1 MQQVQLHLFSE
12 KKMKTKIIALLLSIL
27 LVLTACGKGNA
38 SEDTANQEVSANS
51 EYSTE
56 SPSDTKAASEDTLG
70 GSVSKISENKQS
82 ETQALPSPETK
93 KAAEG
98 SANSSEGAV
107 ITAAP
112 TSPPQVNGNEN
123 EKITVTFSVDCRNA
137 INYGILSQG
146 SFAQV
151 LPSDGIILSTSAITV
166 KNGESVM
173 SALKKILK
181 ENRINFSIS
190 SSGYVRMIS
199 GLSEFDCGAYSG
211 WMYKVNGVLPSV
223 STKSYP
229 LKDGDKVEFVYTCK
243 MGDV

>member
-56 SPSDTKAASEDTLG
+56 APSDTKAASEDTSG
-70 GSVSKISENKQS
+70 GSDSKISENKQS

-93 KAAEG
+93 KAVEG
-98 SANSSEGAV
+98 SAKASEGSV

-151 LPSDGIILSTSAITV
+151 LPADGIILSTSAITV
-166 KNGESVM
+166 KNGENVM

-181 ENRINFSIS
+181 ENRITFGIT
-190 SSGYVRMIS
+190 SGYVRMIG
-199 GLSEFDCGAYSG
+199 GLSEFDCGDLSG
-211 WMYKVNGVLPSV
+211 WMYKVNGVLPPV
-223 STKSYP
+223 SAKSYC
-229 LKDGDKVEFVYTCK
+229 LHDGDKVEFVYTCNLG
-243 MGDV
+243 GDV

>member
-1 MQQVQLHLFSE
+1 MQLHLFSE

-56 SPSDTKAASEDTLG
+56 VSSDTKAASEDTSG
-70 GSVSKISENKQS
+70 GSVSEIAKNKQS

-93 KAAEG
+93 KAVEG
-98 SANSSEGAV
+98 SV
-107 ITAAP
+107 ITEVP

-151 LPSDGIILSTSAITV
+151 LPADGIILSTSAITV
-166 KNGESVM
+166 KNGENVM

-190 SSGYVRMIS
+190 SSGYVRMIG

>member
-1 MQQVQLHLFSE
+1 MQLHLFSE

-38 SEDTANQEVSANS
+38 SEYTANQEVPANS

-56 SPSDTKAASEDTLG
+56 APSDTKAASEDASG
-70 GSVSKISENKQS
+70 GSVSEISENKQS
-82 ETQALPSPETK
+82 KTQALPSPETK
-93 KAAEG
+93 NAAEG
-98 SANSSEGAV
+98 SANSSEGSV

-151 LPSDGIILSTSAITV
+151 LPADGIILSTSAITV
-166 KNGESVM
+166 KNGENVM

-190 SSGYVRMIS
+190 SSGYVRMIG

>member
-1 MQQVQLHLFSE
+1 MFSE

-56 SPSDTKAASEDTLG
+56 APSDTKAASEDTF
-70 GSVSKISENKQS
+70 VSEISENKQS
-82 ETQALPSPETK
+82 ETRALPSPETK
-93 KAAEG
+93 KAVEG
-98 SANSSEGAV
+98 SAKASEGSA

-112 TSPPQVNGNEN
+112 TAPPQVNGNEN

-151 LPSDGIILSTSAITV
+151 LPADGIILSTSAITV

-190 SSGYVRMIS
+190 SSGYVRMIG

>member
-56 SPSDTKAASEDTLG
+56 ASSDTKAASEDTSG
-70 GSVSKISENKQS
+70 GSASKISENKQS

-93 KAAEG
+93 KAVEG
-98 SANSSEGAV
+98 SAKASEGSV

-112 TSPPQVNGNEN
+112 TSPPQVNGTEN

-151 LPSDGIILSTSAITV
+151 LPADGIILSTSAITV
-166 KNGESVM
+166 KNGENVM

-190 SSGYVRMIS
+190 SSGYVRMIG

>member
-56 SPSDTKAASEDTLG
+56 APSDTKAASEDTLG

-82 ETQALPSPETK
+82 KTQALPSPETK

-123 EKITVTFSVDCRNA
+123 KKITVTFSVDCRNA

>member
-1 MQQVQLHLFSE
+1 M
-12 KKMKTKIIALLLSIL
+12 
-27 LVLTACGKGNA
+27 
-38 SEDTANQEVSANS
+38 
-51 EYSTE
+51 
-56 SPSDTKAASEDTLG
+56 
-70 GSVSKISENKQS
+70 
-82 ETQALPSPETK
+82 
-93 KAAEG
+93 
-98 SANSSEGAV
+98 
-107 ITAAP
+107 TAAP

-151 LPSDGIILSTSAITV
+151 LPADGIILSTSAITV

-190 SSGYVRMIS
+190 SSGYVRMIG

>member
-1 MQQVQLHLFSE
+1 MFSE

-56 SPSDTKAASEDTLG
+56 APSDTKAASGDTLG
-70 GSVSKISENKQS
+70 GSVSEISENKQS
-82 ETQALPSPETK
+82 KAQALPSPETK

-98 SANSSEGAV
+98 SAKASDDSA

-151 LPSDGIILSTSAITV
+151 LPADGIILSTSAITV

>member
-1 MQQVQLHLFSE
+1 MFSE

-38 SEDTANQEVSANS
+38 SENATNQEVSANS

-56 SPSDTKAASEDTLG
+56 APSDTKAASEDAFD
-70 GSVSKISENKQS
+70 GSVSKISESKLS

-98 SANSSEGAV
+98 SAKVSEDSAM
-107 ITAAP
+107 TAAP
-112 TSPPQVNGNEN
+112 IAPPQVNGNEN

-151 LPSDGIILSTSAITV
+151 LPADGIILSTSAITV
-166 KNGESVM
+166 KGGESVM

-190 SSGYVRMIS
+190 SSGYVRMIG

-229 LKDGDKVEFVYTCK
+229 LKDGDRVEFVYTCK

>member
-56 SPSDTKAASEDTLG
+56 APSDTKAASGDTSG
-70 GSVSKISENKQS
+70 GSVSEISKNKQS

-98 SANSSEGAV
+98 SAKASEGSV
-107 ITAAP
+107 ITAA

-151 LPSDGIILSTSAITV
+151 LPADGIILSTSAITV
-166 KNGESVM
+166 KNGENVM

-190 SSGYVRMIS
+190 SSGYVRMIG

>member
-1 MQQVQLHLFSE
+1 MLSG

-27 LVLTACGKGNA
+27 LVLTACGKGNS

-56 SPSDTKAASEDTLG
+56 APSDTKAASEYALG
-70 GSVSKISENKQS
+70 ESVSKISENKQS

-93 KAAEG
+93 KAIEG
-98 SANSSEGAV
+98 SAKASEDSV

-151 LPSDGIILSTSAITV
+151 LPADGIILSTSAITV

-190 SSGYVRMIS
+190 SSGYVRMIG

-229 LKDGDKVEFVYTCK
+229 LKNGDKVEFVYTCK

>member
-1 MQQVQLHLFSE
+1 MQLHLFSE

-56 SPSDTKAASEDTLG
+56 VSSDTKAASEDTSG
-70 GSVSKISENKQS
+70 GSALKISENKQS

-93 KAAEG
+93 KAVEG
-98 SANSSEGAV
+98 SAKASEGSV

-151 LPSDGIILSTSAITV
+151 LPADGIILSTSAITV
-166 KNGESVM
+166 KNGENVM

-190 SSGYVRMIS
+190 SSGYVRMIG

>member
-1 MQQVQLHLFSE
+1 MQLHLFSE

-56 SPSDTKAASEDTLG
+56 ASSDTKAASEDTSG
-70 GSVSKISENKQS
+70 GSASKISENKQS

-93 KAAEG
+93 KAVEG
-98 SANSSEGAV
+98 SAKASEGSV

-151 LPSDGIILSTSAITV
+151 LPADGIILSTSAITV
-166 KNGESVM
+166 KNGENVM

-181 ENRINFSIS
+181 ENRITCGIT
-190 SSGYVRMIS
+190 SGYVRMIG

>member
-1 MQQVQLHLFSE
+1 MQLHLFSE

-56 SPSDTKAASEDTLG
+56 APSDTKAASEDTLG
-70 GSVSKISENKQS
+70 KSVSEISKNKQS
-82 ETQALPSPETK
+82 ETQALQSPETK

-151 LPSDGIILSTSAITV
+151 LPADGIILSTSAITV
-166 KNGESVM
+166 KTGENVM

-190 SSGYVRMIS
+190 SSGYVRMIG

>member
-1 MQQVQLHLFSE
+1 MFSE

-27 LVLTACGKGNA
+27 LVLTACGKGND

-56 SPSDTKAASEDTLG
+56 VSSDTKAASEDTSG
-70 GSVSKISENKQS
+70 GSASEISKNKQS

-93 KAAEG
+93 KAVEG
-98 SANSSEGAV
+98 SAKASEGSV

-112 TSPPQVNGNEN
+112 TSPPQVNGTEN

-151 LPSDGIILSTSAITV
+151 LPADGIILSTSAITV
-166 KNGESVM
+166 KNGENVM

-190 SSGYVRMIS
+190 SSGYVRMIG

>member
-56 SPSDTKAASEDTLG
+56 APSDTKAASEDTLG
-70 GSVSKISENKQS
+70 KSVSEISKNKQS
-82 ETQALPSPETK
+82 ETQALQSPETK

-151 LPSDGIILSTSAITV
+151 LPADGIILSTSAITV
-166 KNGESVM
+166 KTGENVM

-190 SSGYVRMIS
+190 SSGYVRMIG

>member
-1 MQQVQLHLFSE
+1 MQLHLFSE

-56 SPSDTKAASEDTLG
+56 ASSDTKAASEDTSG
-70 GSVSKISENKQS
+70 GSVSEISENKQS

-93 KAAEG
+93 KAVEG
-98 SANSSEGAV
+98 SAKASEGSV

-151 LPSDGIILSTSAITV
+151 LPADGIILSTSAITV
-166 KNGESVM
+166 KNGENVM

-190 SSGYVRMIS
+190 SSGYVRMIG

>member
-1 MQQVQLHLFSE
+1 MRQAQLHLLSE

-51 EYSTE
+51 ECSTE
-56 SPSDTKAASEDTLG
+56 APSDTKAASEDTLG

-82 ETQALPSPETK
+82 KTQALPSPETK

-151 LPSDGIILSTSAITV
+151 LPADGIILSTSAITV

-229 LKDGDKVEFVYTCK
+229 LKDGDEVEFVYTCK

>member
-1 MQQVQLHLFSE
+1 MFSG
-12 KKMKTKIIALLLSIL
+12 KKMKTKFIALLLSIL
-27 LVLTACGKGNA
+27 LVLTACGKGNS
-38 SEDTANQEVSANS
+38 SEDTANQEISANS
-51 EYSTE
+51 EYSIE
-56 SPSDTKAASEDTLG
+56 APSDTKAASEDTLG

-82 ETQALPSPETK
+82 KTQALPSPETK

-123 EKITVTFSVDCRNA
+123 EKITVTFSVDCCNA

-151 LPSDGIILSTSAITV
+151 LPSDGIILSISAITV

-211 WMYKVNGVLPSV
+211 WLYKVNGVLPSV

>member
-1 MQQVQLHLFSE
+1 MQLHLFSE

-56 SPSDTKAASEDTLG
+56 ASSDTKAASEDTLG
-70 GSVSKISENKQS
+70 ESVAKISENKQS

-112 TSPPQVNGNEN
+112 TAPPQVNGNEN

-151 LPSDGIILSTSAITV
+151 LPADGIILSTSAITV

-190 SSGYVRMIS
+190 SSGYVRMIG

>member
-1 MQQVQLHLFSE
+1 MFSG

-56 SPSDTKAASEDTLG
+56 APSDTKAASEASLD
-70 GSVSKISENKQS
+70 GSVSKISESKQS
-82 ETQALPSPETK
+82 ETQTLPSPETK
-93 KAAEG
+93 KAVQG
-98 SANSSEGAV
+98 SAKASENSAM
-107 ITAAP
+107 TAAP
-112 TSPPQVNGNEN
+112 TVSPQVNGNEN

-151 LPSDGIILSTSAITV
+151 LPADGIILSTSAITV

-190 SSGYVRMIS
+190 SSGYVRMIG

>member
-1 MQQVQLHLFSE
+1 MFSE

-56 SPSDTKAASEDTLG
+56 APSDTKAASEDTSG
-70 GSVSKISENKQS
+70 GSASEISKNKQS

-93 KAAEG
+93 KAVEG
-98 SANSSEGAV
+98 SAKASDDSA

-112 TSPPQVNGNEN
+112 TAPPQVNGNEN

-137 INYGILSQG
+137 ITYGILSQG

-151 LPSDGIILSTSAITV
+151 LPADGIILSTSAITV
-166 KNGESVM
+166 KNGENVM

-190 SSGYVRMIS
+190 SSGYVRMIG

>member
-1 MQQVQLHLFSE
+1 MFSG

-38 SEDTANQEVSANS
+38 SEEATNQEVSANS

-56 SPSDTKAASEDTLG
+56 APSDTKAASEDDLG
-70 GSVSKISENKQS
+70 GSVSKISESKQS
-82 ETQALPSPETK
+82 EAQALPSPETK
-93 KAAEG
+93 KAVEG
-98 SANSSEGAV
+98 SAKASENSAM
-107 ITAAP
+107 TAAP
-112 TSPPQVNGNEN
+112 TVSPQVNGNEN

-151 LPSDGIILSTSAITV
+151 LPADGIILSTSAITV

-190 SSGYVRMIS
+190 SSGYVRMIG

>member
-1 MQQVQLHLFSE
+1 MQLHLFSE

-56 SPSDTKAASEDTLG
+56 APSDTKAASEDTSG
-70 GSVSKISENKQS
+70 ESVSEIPKNKQS
-82 ETQALPSPETK
+82 ETRALPSPETK
-93 KAAEG
+93 KAVEG
-98 SANSSEGAV
+98 SAKASDDSA

-151 LPSDGIILSTSAITV
+151 LPADGIILSTSAITV
-166 KNGESVM
+166 KNGENVM

-190 SSGYVRMIS
+190 SSGYVRMIG

>member
-1 MQQVQLHLFSE
+1 M
-12 KKMKTKIIALLLSIL
+12 L

-38 SEDTANQEVSANS
+38 SEDAVNQEVSASS

-56 SPSDTKAASEDTLG
+56 APSDAQAASEDALD

-82 ETQALPSPETK
+82 ETRALPSPETK
-93 KAAEG
+93 KALEG
-98 SANSSEGAV
+98 SENASDGSV

-112 TSPPQVNGNEN
+112 TAPSQENGKEN

-151 LPSDGIILSTSAITV
+151 LPADGIILSTSAITV
-166 KNGESVM
+166 KNGENVM

-181 ENRINFSIS
+181 ENRITFGIT
-190 SSGYVRMIS
+190 SGYVRMIG
-199 GLSEFDCGAYSG
+199 GLSEFDCGDLSG
-211 WMYKVNGVLPSV
+211 WMYKVNGVLPPV
-223 STKSYP
+223 SAKGYR
-229 LKDGDKVEFVYTCK
+229 LHDGDKVEFVYTCNL
-243 MGDV
+243 GADV

>member
-56 SPSDTKAASEDTLG
+56 VPSDTKAASEDDLG
-70 GSVSKISENKQS
+70 ESVSKISENKQS

-93 KAAEG
+93 KAVQG
-98 SANSSEGAV
+98 SAKASEDSAM
-107 ITAAP
+107 TAAP
-112 TSPPQVNGNEN
+112 TSSPQVNGNEN

-151 LPSDGIILSTSAITV
+151 LPADGIILSTSAITV

-190 SSGYVRMIS
+190 SSGYVRMIG

-223 STKSYP
+223 STNSYP

>member
-1 MQQVQLHLFSE
+1 MQLHLFSE

-56 SPSDTKAASEDTLG
+56 APSDTKAASEDTLG

-82 ETQALPSPETK
+82 KTQAFPSPETK

-151 LPSDGIILSTSAITV
+151 LPADGIILSTSAITV

>member
-1 MQQVQLHLFSE
+1 MQLHLFSE

-56 SPSDTKAASEDTLG
+56 APSDTKAASGDTSG
-70 GSVSKISENKQS
+70 GSVSEISKNKQS

-98 SANSSEGAV
+98 SAKASEGSV

-151 LPSDGIILSTSAITV
+151 LPADGIILSTSAITV
-166 KNGESVM
+166 KNGENVM
-173 SALKKILK
+173 SALKK
-181 ENRINFSIS
+181 NRINFSIS
-190 SSGYVRMIS
+190 SSGYVRMIG

>member
-1 MQQVQLHLFSE
+1 MQLHLFSE

-56 SPSDTKAASEDTLG
+56 APSDTKAASEDTF
-70 GSVSKISENKQS
+70 VSEISENKQS
-82 ETQALPSPETK
+82 ETRALPSPETK
-93 KAAEG
+93 KAVEG
-98 SANSSEGAV
+98 SAKASDDSA

-112 TSPPQVNGNEN
+112 TAPPQVNGNEN

-151 LPSDGIILSTSAITV
+151 LPADGIILSTTAITV

-190 SSGYVRMIS
+190 SSGYVRMIG

>member
-1 MQQVQLHLFSE
+1 MQLHLFSE

-27 LVLTACGKGNA
+27 LVLTACGKGNS

-56 SPSDTKAASEDTLG
+56 APSDTKAASEDDLG
-70 GSVSKISENKQS
+70 ESVSKISENKQS
-82 ETQALPSPETK
+82 KTQALPSPETK

-98 SANSSEGAV
+98 SAKASEGSAMTV
-107 ITAAP
+107 AP
-112 TSPPQVNGNEN
+112 TAPPQVNGNEN

-151 LPSDGIILSTSAITV
+151 LPADGIILSTSAITV
-166 KNGESVM
+166 KDGESVM

-190 SSGYVRMIS
+190 SSGYVRMIG
-199 GLSEFDCGAYSG
+199 GLSEKNCGDLSG
-211 WMYKVNGVLPSV
+211 WMYKVNGVFPSV

-229 LKDGDKVEFVYTCK
+229 LKDGDKVEFVYTCNLG
-243 MGDV
+243 GDV

>member
-1 MQQVQLHLFSE
+1 MFSG
-12 KKMKTKIIALLLSIL
+12 KKMKIKIIALLLSIL
-27 LVLTACGKGNA
+27 LVLTACGKGNS
-38 SEDTANQEVSANS
+38 SEETANQEVSANS

-56 SPSDTKAASEDTLG
+56 APSDTKAASEDDLG
-70 GSVSKISENKQS
+70 ESVSKISESKQS

-93 KAAEG
+93 KAVEG
-98 SANSSEGAV
+98 SAKASENSAM
-107 ITAAP
+107 TAAP

-151 LPSDGIILSTSAITV
+151 LPADGIILSTSAITV

-190 SSGYVRMIS
+190 SSGYVRMIG